1 MANDFLTRGGAT
13 GSNFAITRGFLTG
26 YEVYYEGGVRFLG
39 MATVD
44 LPEFTF
50 KTNTISGPGIM
61 GDIDFAGLGHTESLE
76 ITLNWRTINT
86 DLTQLASQR
95 AHDLSLRGSQQHYDQ
110 ANKIIASEP
119 VRIDFR
125 GIPKQLTLGKFEHV
139 EQTESK
145 SVFELVVFH
154 MYIGGL
160 QLIKYDK
167 VNYICEIQGVD
178 YLRDYRENV
187 GLSF

>member
-1 MANDFLTRGGAT
+1 MSTEYFSQTGAT

-26 YEVYYEGGVRFLG
+26 YEVYHEGRRFLG

-44 LPEFTF
+44 LPEFNF

-61 GDIDFAGLGHTESLE
+61 GEIDFAGLGHTESLE

-86 DLTQLASQR
+86 DLIVLAAQK
-95 AHDLSLRGSQQHYDQ
+95 AHDLTLRGSQQNYDQ
-110 ANKIIASEP
+110 ANKKIASEA

-125 GIPKQLTLGKFEHV
+125 GIPKQAAIGKFEHT

-145 SVFELVVFH
+145 SVFEIITLH
-154 MYIGGL
+154 IYIANVL
-160 QLIKYDK
+160 KIKYDK
-167 VNYICEIQGVD
+167 VNYICEIDGTD
-178 YLRDYRENV
+178 YLKEYRSNV

>member
-1 MANDFLTRGGAT
+1 MAAGYFSESGAT

-26 YEVYYEGGVRFLG
+26 YEVYYEGRRFLG

-44 LPEFTF
+44 LPEFNF

-86 DLTQLASQR
+86 DLITLAGQK
-95 AHDLSLRGSQQHYDQ
+95 AHDLTLRGSQQNYDQ
-110 ANKIIASEP
+110 ANKKIASEP

-125 GIPKQLTLGKFEHV
+125 GIPKQATIGKFEHV

-145 SVFELVVFH
+145 SVFEVITLH
-154 MYIGGL
+154 IYIANVMK
-160 QLIKYDK
+160 IKYDK
-167 VNYICEIQGVD
+167 VNYICEIDGVD
-178 YLRDYRENV
+178 YLKEYRENV